1 MQYLPGVIFL
11 MMISAAIAFVVAQ
24 YVSSPRRAIIRS
36 ATVSTILLEWW
47 AYQELD
53 GFDLGFLGF
62 LPSSRPPPPPSLSPS
77 CVRSGG
83 PAGSCRERRDSAVGG
98 TTV

>member
-1 MQYLPGVIFL
+1 MLLQYLPGVIFL

-53 GFDLGFLGF
+53 GFDLGFFAILAVI
-62 LPSSRPPPPPSLSPS
+62 STASAAIVVVI
-77 CVRSGG
+77 VRSF
-83 PAGSCRERRDSAVGG
+83 RRTRRIV
-98 TTV
+98 T

>member
-53 GFDLGFLGF
+53 GFGLGFFAILAVI
-62 LPSSRPPPPPSLSPS
+62 STASAPSLSPS

-83 PAGSCRERRDSAVGG
+83 PAGS
-98 TTV
+98 

>member
-47 AYQELD
+47 AYQDLD
-53 GFDLGFLGF
+53 GFDLGFFAILAVISTASVASG
-62 LPSSRPPPPPSLSPS
+62 
-77 CVRSGG
+77 RSGHRITNSS
-83 PAGSCRERRDSAVGG
+83 PA
-98 TTV
+98 